1 MNARTIEIVIFLVG
15 AVLSCMTG
23 LALLID
29 GGQLVEATGWMVAAG
44 FQALYAANLVNSKRT
59 LSTATQ
65 VYIIE
70 RTHDQAKPTIKTIGF
85 TSSQDADQFWKEYR
99 NKYLPNDQP

>member
-1 MNARTIEIVIFLVG
+1 MNARTIEIGIFLVG

-29 GGQLVEATGWMVAAG
+29 GGLLVEATGWIVAAG
-44 FQALYAANLVNSKRT
+44 FHALYAANLVDSKRT
-59 LSTATQ
+59 PSTTTQ

-70 RTHDQAKPTIKTIGF
+70 RTHDQANPTIKTIGF
-85 TSSQDADQFWKEYR
+85 ASSQDADQFWQTYR